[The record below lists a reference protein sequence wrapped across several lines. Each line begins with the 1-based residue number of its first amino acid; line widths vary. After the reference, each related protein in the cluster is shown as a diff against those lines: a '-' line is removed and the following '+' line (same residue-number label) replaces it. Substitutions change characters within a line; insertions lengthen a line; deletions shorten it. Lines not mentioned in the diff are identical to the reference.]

1 MTITQQIIK
10 DSNIKYVLRGVKE
23 YGTAMTE
30 FRFMSTVSC
39 DNFLCWLA
47 INFERYGGDVTQY
60 YKNDGLTVTVEF
72 K

>member
-30 FRFMSTVSC
+30 FHFMSTVSC

-47 INFERYGGDVTQY
+47 INIEQYCGGVTQY